1 MNQMNINDLLKEMAA
16 RPLEITQRVFADCT
30 AEELNAH
37 PAQHPNSIAWLLW
50 HTGREIDFQ
59 LADLGGNEV
68 WKAQKFNERFGLGEL
83 GDSLG
88 YGHSEQEAHSIQ
100 VSDPA
105 LLIDYITACTT
116 SLQNYVET
124 LSEADLDQVID
135 ERWNPPVTRGV
146 RLVSMVD
153 DALQHVGQASYAL
166 GQIRA

>member
-1 MNQMNINDLLKEMAA
+1 MNQMNINDLLKEIAE
-16 RPLEITQRVFADCT
+16 RPLEIIQRVFVDCT
-30 AEELNAH
+30 SEELNAH
-37 PAQHPNSIAWLLW
+37 PAEHPNSIAWLLW

-59 LADLGGNEV
+59 LADLGGDEV
-68 WKAQKFNERFGLGEL
+68 WKNQKFDERFGLGEL

-88 YGHSEQEAHSIQ
+88 YGHSGQEAQSIQ
-100 VSDPA
+100 VSDSA
-105 LLIDYITACTT
+105 LLIDYIKACTA

-135 ERWNPPVTRGV
+135 ERWDPPVTRGV

-166 GQIRA
+166 GQIRV